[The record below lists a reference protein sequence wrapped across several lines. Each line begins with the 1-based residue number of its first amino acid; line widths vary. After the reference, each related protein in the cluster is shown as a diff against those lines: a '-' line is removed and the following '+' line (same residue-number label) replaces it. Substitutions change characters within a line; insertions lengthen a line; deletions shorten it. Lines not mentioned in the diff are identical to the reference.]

1 MAWTIARSVFDDNE
15 DPKYLVSDDTLNING
30 IDCIVFESQT
40 TIGRDFMTPLYKAE
54 VRALKGFQNEAL
66 YDYLKGNIQRLHS
79 QIAMKS
85 NPFKVKF
92 GDYRLIT
99 QKVSLTTSADSFS
112 ILFDGMLCQPLPS
125 DAL

>member
-1 MAWTIARSVFDDNE
+1 MAITIARSAFDSNK
-15 DPKYLVSDDTLNING
+15 DPQHLVSDGTLNIDG

-40 TIGRDFMTPLYKAE
+40 ILSRDSLTLYKAE

-66 YDYLKGNIQRLHS
+66 YEYLKENIQRLHS
-79 QIAMKS
+79 QIAMGS
-85 NPFKVKF
+85 NPFKVIS
-92 GDYRLIT
+92 GDYRLVA
-99 QKVSLTTSADSFS
+99 QKVSLTIGIDSFA